1 VSADS
6 GALLSDAITFG
17 PYRLSPTERLLE
29 RNDFAITIGSR
40 ALDILIALIE
50 RAGEIVSHRDLI
62 RRVWPNMVVEEA
74 NLRVH
79 VGALRKV
86 LRDGDGGA
94 RYIANIPGRGYCF
107 VAPIRRSTMP
117 DTQPL
122 RAAPA
127 RRSIPNHNLPP
138 RLSRIIGRGE
148 TIAALL
154 AMLASYR
161 FVSVIGPGGMGKTTV
176 AISVAHD
183 LLSEFGNAI
192 FFVDLASIN
201 EDALVLTEVTSVLG
215 VRSHSPDPWPDL
227 LAFLGRQRVLLVL
240 DNCEHVIAGAAALT
254 ERLYSEAPNVHLL
267 TTSRES
273 LRVEGEHVHL
283 LRPLDHPPHDADI
296 TTERILAA
304 PAVQLFMERAA
315 ASGAWLPMLPNS
327 RWTRIRASAWH

>member
-1 VSADS
+1 MYIPP
-6 GALLSDAITFG
+6 DAIAFG
-17 PYRLSPTERLLE
+17 PYRLSPAERLLE
-29 RNDFAITIGSR
+29 RNDSAITIGSR

-50 RAGEIVSHRDLI
+50 RPGEIVSHRDLI

-86 LRDGDGGA
+86 LRDGDGGT
-94 RYIANIPGRGYCF
+94 RYVANIPGRGYCF
-107 VAPIRRSTMP
+107 VAPIRRSAMP

-122 RAAPA
+122 RAAPE
-127 RRSIPNHNLPP
+127 RLSIPNHNLPP
-138 RLSRIIGRGE
+138 RLSRMIGRGE

-154 AMLASYR
+154 AMHASYR

-201 EDALVLTEVTSVLG
+201 EDAFVPTAVTSVLG
-215 VRSHSPDPWPDL
+215 VRSHSADPWPDL

-267 TTSRES
+267 TTSREL
-273 LRVEGEHVHL
+273 LRVEGEHVHKL
-283 LRPLDHPPHDADI
+283 APLGVPDEHSVLTAA
-296 TTERILAA
+296 EALAF
-304 PAVQLFMERAA
+304 PA
-315 ASGAWLPMLPNS
+315 
-327 RWTRIRASAWH
+327 